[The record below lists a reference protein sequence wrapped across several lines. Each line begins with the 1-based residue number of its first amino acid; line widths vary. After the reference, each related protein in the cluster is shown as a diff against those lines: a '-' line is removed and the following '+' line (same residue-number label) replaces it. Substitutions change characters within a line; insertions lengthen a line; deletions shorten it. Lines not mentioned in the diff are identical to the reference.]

1 MKVNECKYFFLLKDD
16 INFRIKS
23 IDLKVVGKEK
33 ALDFFNIDFI
43 KTVNQFLI
51 QQSLI
56 NTSKSS
62 SIFQIKDGE
71 ESFLNKSI
79 NSE

>member
-1 MKVNECKYFFLLKDD
+1 MKVHECKYLFSSIDD

-23 IDLKVVGKEK
+23 INLKVVGKGN
-33 ALDFFNIDFI
+33 ALDSFNIDFI

-62 SIFQIKDGE
+62 SIFQIKDEE